1 AYMAHRLTKIYTR
14 TGDQGTTCLSDGSR
28 TEKDHPRVDAIGD
41 IDELNCVLGLLLSHA
56 LPKDIHHSVSEIQ
69 QTLFDIGGELSMP
82 AATTLT
88 EGPVA
93 QLEQQLEMYNATLTP
108 LREFI
113 LPGST
118 EASARCHLARA
129 VCRRVERH
137 VVTIARSEPVNHH
150 VLSYLNRLSDL
161 LFVLSRVLTRL
172 GNGREIYWRSAKM
185 RSEET

>member
-1 AYMAHRLTKIYTR
+1 MAHRLTRIYTR
-14 TGDQGTTCLSDGSR
+14 TGDKGKTGLGDGSR
-28 TEKDHPRVDAIGD
+28 VDKDHVRVEAIGD
-41 IDELNCVLGLLLSHA
+41 IDELNSVLGLLLSHE
-56 LPKDIHHSVSEIQ
+56 LPKDIRHSLSDIQ

-82 AATTLT
+82 GTGALT
-88 EGPVA
+88 EEPIA

-129 VCRRVERH
+129 VCRRAERH
-137 VVTIARSEPVNHH
+137 VVALARDEAVNPN

-161 LFVLSRVLTRL
+161 LFVISRVLTRL
-172 GNGREIYWRSAKM
+172 GNGREIYWRSS
-185 RSEET
+185 RTRPEE

>member
-1 AYMAHRLTKIYTR
+1 MGHRLTRIYTR
-14 TGDQGTTCLSDGSR
+14 TGDQGTTGLSDGSR
-28 TEKDHPRVDAIGD
+28 VDKDHPRIEAIGD
-41 IDELNCVLGLLLSHA
+41 IDELNSVLGLVLSHD
-56 LPKDIHHSVSEIQ
+56 LPKDIRHSLSEIQ

-82 AATTLT
+82 EANVLDAA
-88 EGPVA
+88 PVT

-129 VCRRVERH
+129 VCRRAERR
-137 VVTIARSEPVNHH
+137 VVALARIERVNEH

-161 LFVLSRVLTRL
+161 LFVIARVLTRL
-172 GNGREIYWRSAKM
+172 GNGREIYWRSPKL
-185 RSEET
+185 RG